1 MAQTVYLPDGKC
13 TTVFD
18 DNGVLDIVQEYAGKD
33 IRDHIK
39 GIVHERDEI
48 RVILDGLE
56 DDVDNLKQQEDE
68 YNGIL
73 HEIVRL
79 CREFQKKYEK
89 KYESEMPDLEDLSE
103 FVGSVLDKAYEMI

>member
-33 IRDHIK
+33 IRDRIK
-39 GIVHERDEI
+39 GIVHERDEM
-48 RVILDGLE
+48 RGNLDMLE
-56 DDVDNLKQQEDE
+56 DDVEDLKQQADE

-73 HEIVRL
+73 HDCAEDVNVWRKVKLGRL
-79 CREFQKKYEK
+79 EK
-89 KYESEMPDLEDLSE
+89 RLSAQE
-103 FVGSVLDKAYEMI
+103 GDKENG

>member
-33 IRDHIK
+33 IRDRIK
-39 GIVHERDEI
+39 GIVHERDEM
-48 RVILDGLE
+48 RGNLDMLE
-56 DDVDNLKQQEDE
+56 DDVEDLKQQADE

-73 HEIVRL
+73 
-79 CREFQKKYEK
+79 
-89 KYESEMPDLEDLSE
+89 
-103 FVGSVLDKAYEMI
+103 

>member
-33 IRDHIK
+33 IRDRIK
-39 GIVHERDEI
+39 GIVHERDEM
-48 RVILDGLE
+48 RVNLDMLE
-56 DDVDNLKQQEDE
+56 DDVEDLKQQADE
-68 YNGIL
+68 YNGTL

-79 CREFQKKYEK
+79 CREFRQ
-89 KYESEMPDLEDLSE
+89 KYESEMPDREDLSE
-103 FVGSVLDKAYEMI
+103 FVGSVFDKAYEMT